1 MQKTNLLVVVIAFIL
16 VVYSSIFTVDQ
27 RLYAVVFQFGEAVR
41 IIDKPG
47 LKAKIPFIQKV
58 EFYDKRLL
66 NVEVEAKELTA
77 SDGKRIIVDAF
88 ARFKIIDPVIFYR
101 TVNNYQNITIRLNKI
116 IESAMRKVIGKSPLT
131 TLLSFERGNIMKDIY
146 DSVDV
151 EAKNFGVKISD
162 VKIMRADLPKE
173 NSVAIYKR
181 MQTEREK
188 EARQIRAEGQE
199 EAMKI
204 RSIADKEIRILMA
217 EAYMKSQILKGEGD
231 AISSKT
237 YNNTY
242 SKDPEFYSFY
252 KSLDAYKKSLK
263 DNTYIIISP
272 NSGFLKYL
280 NFGK

>member
-1 MQKTNLLVVVIAFIL
+1 MQKTNLFVLAIAFIVL
-16 VVYSSIFTVDQ
+16 LYSSVFTVDQ

-41 IIDKPG
+41 TIDKPG
-47 LKAKIPFIQKV
+47 LKVKVPFIQKV

-88 ARFKIIDPVIFYR
+88 ARFKINDPVIFYR

-116 IESAMRKVIGKSPLT
+116 VESAMRKVIGKSPLT
-131 TLLSFERGNIMKDIY
+131 SLLSFERGNIMKDIY
-146 DSVDV
+146 DSVDM

-162 VKIMRADLPKE
+162 VRIMRADLPKE

-199 EAMKI
+199 EATKI
-204 RSIADKEIRILMA
+204 RSVADKEIKIIMA

-231 AISSKT
+231 AISSKI

-242 SKDPEFYSFY
+242 SKDPEFYNFY

-263 DNTYIIISP
+263 DNTYIIVSP
-272 NSGFLKYL
+272 DSGFLKYL
-280 NFGK
+280 NFSK

>member
-1 MQKTNLLVVVIAFIL
+1 MQKTNLIFLAIGFIVVL
-16 VVYSSIFTVDQ
+16 YSSVFTVDQ
-27 RLYAVVFQFGEAVR
+27 RLYAVVFQFGEAIR
-41 IIDKPG
+41 TIEKPG

-88 ARFKIIDPVIFYR
+88 ARFKIKDPVVFYR

-116 IESAMRKVIGKSPLT
+116 VESAMRKVIGKSPLT
-131 TLLSFERGNIMKDIY
+131 SLLSFERGNIMKDIY
-146 DSVDV
+146 DSVDI

-162 VKIMRADLPKE
+162 VRIMRADLPKE

-199 EAMKI
+199 EATKI
-204 RSIADKEIRILMA
+204 RSVADKEIKIIMA

-231 AISSKT
+231 AISSKI

-242 SKDPEFYSFY
+242 SKDPEFYNFY
-252 KSLDAYKKSLK
+252 KSLDTYKKSLK
-263 DNTYIIISP
+263 DNTYMIISP
-272 NSGFLKYL
+272 DSGFLKYL
-280 NFGK
+280 NFNK